1 MPAMSKDITTIPY
14 HTDAEQCVLGAL
26 MLDNDRWDDINLLL
40 TDEDFFVRAHRA
52 IYRAMGDLSSR
63 LQPFDLIT
71 LSEMLENE
79 GRLEIVGGF
88 AYLAELSKNTPS
100 AANILSYAGIVLE
113 KSRLRQLQM
122 VGNSLLADISSNR
135 LNSLSVAA
143 HAEDALFRL
152 SEQGQNANEC
162 ETEIMQALDQ
172 LLSKL
177 EIATAADNGIT
188 GTATGM
194 AEFDFMTCGLQ
205 PGDLIILAA
214 RPSMGKTSLAL
225 SWGIGALRSRP
236 EENVF
241 IFSIEMPTDQLTMRM
256 LSMRSRVELSSLRSG
271 NLSDEEWGRISMGA
285 KEMAEWRE
293 RLIIDDNS
301 SQTPAT
307 LRTRARR
314 YIRKYGKPSLI
325 MVDYLQLVRC
335 PDMENRTQEI
345 AEISRSLKALGKELG
360 CPILALSQLNR
371 QVEQRADKRPNNGD
385 LRDSGALEQDAD
397 LIAFIYRDEVYHAD
411 TAQPGQAEIII
422 SKQRQGPTGSIK
434 TQFDGRFTLFS
445 EYPEGGYDLGY
456 DFRRAAQ

>member
-1 MPAMSKDITTIPY
+1 MPEKQKDVIAIPY

-26 MLDNDRWDDINLLL
+26 MLDNDRWDDINLLI
-40 TDEDFFVRAHRA
+40 TADDFFVSAHRA
-52 IYRAMGDLSSR
+52 IYRAMSVLASR

-71 LSEMLENE
+71 LSETLERD
-79 GRLEIVGGF
+79 GRLEMAGGF
-88 AYLAELSKNTPS
+88 AYLAEIGKNTPS
-100 AANILSYAGIVLE
+100 AANILSYASIVLE
-113 KSRLRQLQM
+113 KSRLRQLQII
-122 VGNSLLADISSNR
+122 GNSLLADIGTNK
-135 LNSLSVAA
+135 LNSLNVAA

-152 SEQGQNANEC
+152 SDKGQHANEC

-177 EIATAADNGIT
+177 EVATAADNGIT

-194 AEFDFMTCGLQ
+194 AEVDLMTCGLQ
-205 PGDLIILAA
+205 PGDLVILAA

-225 SWGIGALRSRP
+225 SWSIGALLSRP
-236 EENVF
+236 QESVF
-241 IFSIEMPTDQLTMRM
+241 IFSIEMPIDQLMMRM
-256 LSMRSRVELSSLRSG
+256 LSMRSRVELSNLRSG
-271 NLSDEEWGRISMGA
+271 NLSDEDWGRISTGA

-293 RLIIDDNS
+293 RLVIDDNS

-360 CPILALSQLNR
+360 CPVLALSQLNR

-411 TAQPGQAEIII
+411 TAHPGQAEIII
-422 SKQRQGPTGSIK
+422 SKQRQGPTGTIK

-445 EYPEGGYDLGY
+445 EYPEGGYDFGY
-456 DFRRAAQ
+456 DFRSTGK

>member
-1 MPAMSKDITTIPY
+1 MPEKSKDVIAIPY

-26 MLDNDRWDDINLLL
+26 MLDNDRWDDINLLI
-40 TDEDFFVRAHRA
+40 TEDDFFVSAHRA
-52 IYRAMGDLSSR
+52 IYRAISGLSYR

-71 LSEMLENE
+71 LSEMLERE
-79 GRLEIVGGF
+79 GRLEAAGGF

-100 AANILSYAGIVLE
+100 AANILSYAAIVLE
-113 KSRLRQLQM
+113 KSRLRQLQ
-122 VGNSLLADISSNR
+122 VIGNSMLANISSNR
-135 LNSLSVAA
+135 LNSMNVSA

-152 SEQGQNANEC
+152 SEQGQHAKEC

-172 LLSKL
+172 LLNKL
-177 EIATAADNGIT
+177 EVATAADNGIT

-194 AEFDFMTCGLQ
+194 DEFDFMTCGLQ

-225 SWGIGALRSRP
+225 SWSIGALLSRP
-236 EENVF
+236 EESVI
-241 IFSIEMPTDQLTMRM
+241 IFSIEMPTDQLAMRM
-256 LSMRSRVELSSLRSG
+256 LSMRSRVKLSSLRSG
-271 NLSDEEWGRISMGA
+271 NLSDEDWGKISVGA

-345 AEISRSLKALGKELG
+345 AEISRSLKALGKELS
-360 CPILALSQLNR
+360 CPVLALSQLNR
-371 QVEQRADKRPNNGD
+371 QVEQRTDKRPNNGD

-397 LIAFIYRDEVYHAD
+397 LIAFVYRDEVYHAD
-411 TAQPGQAEIII
+411 TAHPGEAEIII
-422 SKQRQGPTGSIK
+422 SKQRQGPTGTIK

-456 DFRRAAQ
+456 DYRRSAQ

>member
-1 MPAMSKDITTIPY
+1 MPEKPKDVIAIPY

-26 MLDNDRWDDINLLL
+26 MLDNERWDEINLLL
-40 TDEDFFVRAHRA
+40 TEKDFFLSAHRA
-52 IYRAMGDLSSR
+52 IYRAMSSLSSQ

-71 LSEMLENE
+71 LSETLERD
-79 GRLEIVGGF
+79 GRLETAGGF
-88 AYLAELSKNTPS
+88 AYLAEISKNTPS
-100 AANILSYAGIVLE
+100 AANILSYAGIVQE
-113 KSRLRQLQM
+113 KSRLRQLQII
-122 VGNSLLADISSNR
+122 GNSLLVDISNNR
-135 LNSLSVAA
+135 LNSLNVAA

-152 SEQGQNANEC
+152 SEQGQHANEC
-162 ETEIMQALDQ
+162 ETEIMHALDQ

-194 AEFDFMTCGLQ
+194 AEFDYMTCGLQ

-225 SWGIGALRSRP
+225 SWSIGALQSRP
-236 EENVF
+236 DESVI
-241 IFSIEMPTDQLTMRM
+241 IFSIEMPTDQLAMRM
-256 LSMRSRVELSSLRSG
+256 LSMRSRVELSNLRSG
-271 NLSDEEWGRISMGA
+271 NLSDEDWGRISMGA
-285 KEMAEWRE
+285 QEMAEWRE

-301 SQTPAT
+301 NQTPAT

-314 YIRKYGKPSLI
+314 YLRKYGKPSLI

-360 CPILALSQLNR
+360 CPVLALSQLNR

-397 LIAFIYRDEVYHAD
+397 LIAFIYRDEVYHTD
-411 TAQPGQAEIII
+411 TAHPGQAEIII
-422 SKQRQGPTGSIK
+422 SKQRQGPTGTIK

-445 EYPEGGYDLGY
+445 EYPEGGYDFGY
-456 DFRRAAQ
+456 DFRRTGQ

>member
-1 MPAMSKDITTIPY
+1 MPEKLKDVIAIPY

-26 MLDNDRWDDINLLL
+26 MLDNDRWDDINLLI
-40 TDEDFFVRAHRA
+40 TADDFFVSAHRA
-52 IYRAMGDLSSR
+52 IYRAMSALASR

-71 LSEMLENE
+71 LSETLERD
-79 GRLEIVGGF
+79 GRLDTAGGF
-88 AYLAELSKNTPS
+88 AYLAEIGKNTPS
-100 AANILSYAGIVLE
+100 AANILSYVGIVLE
-113 KSRLRQLQM
+113 KSRLRQLQII
-122 VGNSLLADISSNR
+122 GNSLLADIRGNR
-135 LNSLSVAA
+135 LSSLNVAA
-143 HAEDALFRL
+143 QAEEALFTL
-152 SEQGQNANEC
+152 SEKGQHANEC
-162 ETEIMQALDQ
+162 ETEILQALDQ

-177 EIATAADNGIT
+177 EVATAADTGIT

-194 AEFDFMTCGLQ
+194 AEVDFMTCGLQ
-205 PGDLIILAA
+205 PGDLVILAA

-225 SWGIGALRSRP
+225 SWSIGALMSRP
-236 EENVF
+236 QESVF
-241 IFSIEMPTDQLTMRM
+241 IFSIEMPTEQLMMRM
-256 LSMRSRVELSSLRSG
+256 LSMRSRVELNHLRSG
-271 NLSDEEWGRISMGA
+271 NLSDEDWGRISMGA

-293 RLIIDDNS
+293 RLVIDDNS

-411 TAQPGQAEIII
+411 TAHPGQAEIII
-422 SKQRQGPTGSIK
+422 SKQRQGPTGTIK

-445 EYPEGGYDLGY
+445 EYPEGGYDFGY
-456 DFRRAAQ
+456 DFRSTGK

>member
-1 MPAMSKDITTIPY
+1 MPNHPGTSEAIPY
-14 HTDAEQCVLGAL
+14 STEAEQCILGAL
-26 MLDNDRWDDINLLL
+26 MLDNDRWDEINLLL
-40 TDEDFFVRAHRA
+40 KSQDFFLAAHRHVFK
-52 IYRAMGDLSSR
+52 AMSNLSSAS
-63 LQPFDLIT
+63 LPIDLIT
-71 LSEMLENE
+71 LSEKLEHDGVLNNC
-79 GRLEIVGGF
+79 GGF

-100 AANILSYAGIVLE
+100 AANILGYAVIVIE
-113 KSRLRQLQM
+113 KSRLRALQ
-122 VGNSLLADISSNR
+122 VIGNSLIADVQVNR
-135 LNSLSVAA
+135 LSSQKIAE
-143 HAEDALFRL
+143 HAENALFQL
-152 SEQGQNANEC
+152 SEQGESANEC

-177 EIATAADNGIT
+177 EVATAADHGIT

-194 AEFDFMTCGLQ
+194 AEVDFMTCGLQ
-205 PGDLIILAA
+205 PGDLVILAA

-225 SWGIGALRSRP
+225 SWSIGALLSRP
-236 EENVF
+236 QESVF
-241 IFSIEMPTDQLTMRM
+241 IFSIEMPTDQLMMRM
-256 LSMRSRVELSSLRSG
+256 LSMRSRVELSNLRSG
-271 NLSDEEWGRISMGA
+271 NLSDEDWGKISMGA
-285 KEMAEWRE
+285 QEMAEWRE
-293 RLIIDDNS
+293 RLVIDDNS

-360 CPILALSQLNR
+360 CPVLALSQLNR

-411 TAQPGQAEIII
+411 TAHPGQAEIII
-422 SKQRQGPTGSIK
+422 SKQRQGPTGTIK

-445 EYPEGGYDLGY
+445 EYPEGGYDFGY
-456 DFRRAAQ
+456 DFRSTGK